1 MAWRGTESRRR
12 GDSGSE
18 TGNGDCGSV
27 SGMGEFAFIIHPVTG
42 AKDMARKY
50 PFLRV
55 LPESVLEALL
65 KRMSPKVISEI
76 TGVRS
81 AVGAEAHG
89 WFVGCPL
96 TPRQFLDLPQDF
108 VLDKIIR
115 AAQVARDLGAKVVGL
130 GAMTAVVA
138 DAGLTVDR
146 SVDIAVTTGNSYTV
160 WTAVEGAKRAAQMMG
175 ARVEEA
181 QVAVMGAT
189 GSIGQVCVRIMAQEV
204 PVVTLIGR
212 SEERLAGLAASV
224 DGKAQVKY
232 TTDAAA
238 GLREA
243 DIVITVTSAVDTV
256 VPGEALKPGAVVCD
270 VARPRDVSRQ
280 VAEQRPDVLVI
291 EGGAVEVP
299 GEADFHFNFGFPPKT
314 AYACMAETMI
324 LALEQRYESFSLGR
338 ALSLGQVREIAALG
352 EKHGFKLAGFRSFER
367 QVTEEH
373 IAAVREAAGLSRR
386 PA

>member
-1 MAWRGTESRRR
+1 
-12 GDSGSE
+12 
-18 TGNGDCGSV
+18 
-27 SGMGEFAFIIHPVTG
+27 MGEFAFIIHPVTG

-55 LPESVLEALL
+55 LPESVLEMLL
-65 KRMSPKVISEI
+65 KRMSPKPVSEI

-89 WFVGCPL
+89 WFVGCPF
-96 TPRQFLDLPQDF
+96 TPRQFLDLPQDL
-108 VLDKIIR
+108 VMEKIIR
-115 AAQVARDLGAKVVGL
+115 AARVAQDLGAKVVGL
-130 GAMTAVVA
+130 GAMTAVVG
-138 DAGLTVDR
+138 DAGVTVGR

-160 WTAVEGAKRAAQMMG
+160 WTAVEGAKRAARMMG

-189 GSIGQVCVRIMAQEV
+189 GSIGQVCVRIMAEEV

-212 SEERLAGLAASV
+212 SEERLAELAASV

-238 GLREA
+238 GLRDA

-280 VAEQRPDVLVI
+280 VAAQRPDVLVI

-299 GEADFHFNFGFPPKT
+299 GPVDFHFNFGFPPKT

-338 ALSLGQVREIAALG
+338 ALSVDQVREIAALG

-373 IAAVREAAGLSRR
+373 IATVRKAARQSRR